1 LNYIIDSFGVG
12 KTSPDDLNLLRV
24 ILGKTNLHTFRDSS
38 QCFKLVQDNQTD
50 LNKLALLRQDKGK
63 PDDKLKRKKSGKKKV
78 TKIFK
83 GWELRGRRKAKRQM
97 ISMYFEVKNN
107 EKVPVNPLELAIKKG
122 LKDVIKIIISE
133 FSVTPSMIS
142 SNFNETLFE
151 IAAVKGV
158 KVFQM
163 VMESISAATQI
174 YI

>member
-1 LNYIIDSFGVG
+1 
-12 KTSPDDLNLLRV
+12 
-24 ILGKTNLHTFRDSS
+24 
-38 QCFKLVQDNQTD
+38 
-50 LNKLALLRQDKGK
+50 
-63 PDDKLKRKKSGKKKV
+63 
-78 TKIFK
+78 
-83 GWELRGRRKAKRQM
+83 M

-174 YI
+174 YIQRPIQIMLKLYNDLINPLVPNNN